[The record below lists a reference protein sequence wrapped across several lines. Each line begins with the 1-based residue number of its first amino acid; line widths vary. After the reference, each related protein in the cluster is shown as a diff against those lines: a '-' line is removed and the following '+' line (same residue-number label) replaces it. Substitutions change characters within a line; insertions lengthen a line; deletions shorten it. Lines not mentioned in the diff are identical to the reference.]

1 MKKQHIALLPLIGAM
16 GIFGTIGIF
25 VRYIPLPSG
34 FIALS
39 RGIIGAVFL
48 LLVMLVTRKG
58 VNKEAIRKNLPLL
71 LISGGCIGLNWVL
84 LFESYRFTTVAT
96 ATLCYYMAPLFVVMA
111 SPLLLKEKL
120 TFKKT
125 MCVLVALV
133 GMVFVSGVLQTGIHS
148 FAELRGILLGLGA
161 ALLYASVV
169 LMNTKIKNIGA
180 YDKTVVQLAAA
191 ATVMIPYCL
200 LAERGTSFAISPT
213 AWILLIVVGVVHT
226 GIAYA
231 LYFGAMQSI
240 PAQTTAIFS
249 YTDPII
255 AVILSAT
262 VLKEPFTVYTAVGA
276 VLVLGAALISE
287 LPEKRK

>member
-1 MKKQHIALLPLIGAM
+1 MKKQYTALLPLLGAM

-34 FIALS
+34 IIALS
-39 RGIIGAVFL
+39 RGIIGSVFL
-48 LLVMLVTRKG
+48 LLVMVITRKG
-58 VNKEAIRKNLPLL
+58 INKDAIRKNVTLL

-96 ATLCYYMAPLFVVMA
+96 ATLCYYMAPLFVVIA
-111 SPLLLKEKL
+111 SPVLLKEKL
-120 TFKKT
+120 TLKKIF
-125 MCVLVALV
+125 CVLGALV

-148 FAELRGILLGLGA
+148 LAELRGILLGLGA

-169 LMNTKIKNIGA
+169 LMNTKIKDIGA
-180 YDKTVVQLAAA
+180 YDKTVVQLIAAA
-191 ATVMIPYCL
+191 AVMVPYCL
-200 LAERGTSFAISPT
+200 IAERGTSFAITYT
-213 AWILLIVVGVVHT
+213 AWILLIIVGVVHT
-226 GIAYA
+226 GFAYA
-231 LYFGAMQSI
+231 MYFGAMQSI

-262 VLKEPFTVYTAVGA
+262 VLREPFTLYTAIGA

-287 LPEKRK
+287 LPEKKK

>member
-1 MKKQHIALLPLIGAM
+1 MKRQHIALLPLIGAM

-133 GMVFVSGVLQTGIHS
+133 GMVFVSGAYTQWSITQPLNRIHLNQ
-148 FAELRGILLGLGA
+148 F
-161 ALLYASVV
+161 
-169 LMNTKIKNIGA
+169 
-180 YDKTVVQLAAA
+180 
-191 ATVMIPYCL
+191 
-200 LAERGTSFAISPT
+200 
-213 AWILLIVVGVVHT
+213 
-226 GIAYA
+226 
-231 LYFGAMQSI
+231 
-240 PAQTTAIFS
+240 
-249 YTDPII
+249 
-255 AVILSAT
+255 
-262 VLKEPFTVYTAVGA
+262 
-276 VLVLGAALISE
+276 
-287 LPEKRK
+287 

>member
-1 MKKQHIALLPLIGAM
+1 MKKQYTALLPLLGAM

-34 FIALS
+34 IIALS
-39 RGIIGAVFL
+39 RGVIGAVFL
-48 LLVMLVTRKG
+48 LLVMLCTRKG
-58 VNKEAIRKNLPLL
+58 INKNAIRKNLPLL
-71 LISGGCIGLNWVL
+71 LLSGGCIGLNWVL

-96 ATLCYYMAPLFVVMA
+96 ATLCYYMAPLFVVIA
-111 SPLLLKEKL
+111 SPFLLKEKL
-120 TFKKT
+120 TLKKC
-125 MCVLVALV
+125 MCVFVALI
-133 GMVFVSGVLQTGIHS
+133 GMVFVSGVLQTGIGS
-148 FAELRGILLGLGA
+148 FAELRGVLLGLGA

-191 ATVMIPYCL
+191 AAVMVPYCL
-200 LAERGTSFAISPT
+200 IAERGASFEISAT
-213 AWILLIVVGVVHT
+213 AWILLIIIGVIHT
-226 GIAYA
+226 GAAYA
-231 LYFGAMQSI
+231 MYFGSMGSL

-287 LPEKRK
+287 LPEKNK

>member
-1 MKKQHIALLPLIGAM
+1 MKKQYTSLAQLIGAM

-34 FIALS
+34 MIALS
-39 RGIIGAVFL
+39 RGIIGSVFL
-48 LLVMLVTRKG
+48 LLVMLCTRKG
-58 VNKEAIRKNLPLL
+58 VNKSAIRKNLPLL

-84 LFESYRFTTVAT
+84 LFESYRFSTVAT
-96 ATLCYYMAPLFVVMA
+96 ATLCYYMAPLFVVIA
-111 SPLLLKEKL
+111 SPVLLKEKL
-120 TFKKT
+120 SLKKT
-125 MCVLVALV
+125 LCVLIALI

-148 FAELRGILLGLGA
+148 FAELRGVLLGLGA
-161 ALLYASVV
+161 AVLYASVV
-169 LMNTKIKNIGA
+169 LMNTKIKDIGA

-191 ATVMIPYCL
+191 AAVMIPYCL
-200 LAERGTSFAISPT
+200 LTERGTSLAISPA
-213 AWILLIVVGVVHT
+213 AWILLAVVGVVHT
-226 GIAYA
+226 GVAYA
-231 LYFGAMQSI
+231 MYFGAMQFI

-262 VLKEPFTVYTAVGA
+262 VLQEPFTVYTAVGA

-287 LPEKRK
+287 LPERRK